1 MLFSYSNF
9 TLPSQVSDEL
19 ETLIKQNGT
28 VLHLAPKTVFCR
40 MGEDPGGIFYIVNGR
55 TNHYIIGQDGGEK
68 LLYTLSRGWFFGESI
83 HFLGEATTVTSRAD
97 IATTLCKLDHATFHR
112 LIDQSALFRN
122 AILLDDAKKMLIM
135 RHEIENI
142 TFHSYKE
149 RLVKLFM
156 VAADRSELVDGK
168 WYNQRVHYTQNDL
181 STIIGSSRITVSK
194 LLSELCEE
202 GSIRMLNRRV
212 QISAFLKPLDW

>member
-1 MLFSYSNF
+1 MIFNYSSF
-9 TLPSQVSDEL
+9 TLPSQVSREL
-19 ETLIKQNGT
+19 EDLIRENGT
-28 VLHLAPKTVFCR
+28 VLRLTPKAVFCNI
-40 MGEDPGGIFYIVNGR
+40 GEDPGGVFYIVSGR
-55 TNHYIIGQDGGEK
+55 TSHYITGQDGGEK
-68 LLYTLSRGWFFGESI
+68 LLYTLSSGWFFGVSV
-83 HFLGEATTVTSRAD
+83 HFLKESTTLTSKAD

-112 LIDQSALFRN
+112 LIDQSALVRN

-149 RLVKLFM
+149 RLVKLFL

-194 LLSELCEE
+194 LLGELCEE
-202 GSIRMLNRRV
+202 GTIRMLNRRI
-212 QISAFLKPLDW
+212 QISAFLKPSDW

>member
-1 MLFSYSNF
+1 MGCPVIFIKEST
-9 TLPSQVSDEL
+9 TL
-19 ETLIKQNGT
+19 
-28 VLHLAPKTVFCR
+28 
-40 MGEDPGGIFYIVNGR
+40 
-55 TNHYIIGQDGGEK
+55 
-68 LLYTLSRGWFFGESI
+68 
-83 HFLGEATTVTSRAD
+83 TSKAD

-149 RLVKLFM
+149 RLVKLFL

-194 LLSELCEE
+194 LLGELCEE
-202 GSIRMLNRRV
+202 GTIRMLNRRI
-212 QISAFLKPLDW
+212 QISAFLKPSDW